1 MPKKK
6 TEEEVVET
14 AEGTEETEGVE
25 AEETAVEAASTETT
39 EEAPAEEAAA
49 ETEEAPAVE
58 AAAETSEEK
67 PAVEAAAEE
76 TEDKPKKGAKKKAE
90 ATDAAEETSVVD
102 SVLETAA
109 GAVETAAE
117 AVSAVVDTVSK
128 GVSSVVSAV
137 TGSSEPAER
146 EHKRAERI
154 GIVSSDKMTKTVTVR
169 VERQVKHPIY
179 RKYIKRRK
187 KFMAHDELGAAIG
200 DKVRIIETRPLSAK
214 KRWRVVEIIQKAEK

>member
-14 AEGTEETEGVE
+14 ANTDEATEETETATEETAVE
-25 AEETAVEAASTETT
+25 AQADAGEETPAAEASADAEETAVEAESADT
-39 EEAPAEEAAA
+39 AES
-49 ETEEAPAVE
+49 AVE
-58 AAAETSEEK
+58 AASADTEE
-67 PAVEAAAEE
+67 
-76 TEDKPKKGAKKKAE
+76 KPKKGGKKKAE
-90 ATDAAEETSVVD
+90 ATAETEETSIVD
-102 SVLETAA
+102 SVIETASK
-109 GAVETAAE
+109 
-117 AVSAVVDTVSK
+117 AVSAVADTISS
-128 GVSSVVSAV
+128 GVSTVVSAV
-137 TGSSEPAER
+137 TGGSSEE
-146 EHKRAERI
+146 EVKKTSKRAERI
-154 GIVSSDKMTKTVTVR
+154 GIVFSDKMTKTVTVR